1 MSARIGRLRVVVLV
15 EGGDDAVEV
24 AQDLLV
30 HLDEPLLSTCLGRG
44 DDLQD
49 FLALL
54 AVLGQEVWRGDEHR
68 AGQAGFSEL
77 VLDLG

>member
-1 MSARIGRLRVVVLV
+1 MSARIGRLRVFVLI

-24 AQDLLV
+24 VQDLLV
-30 HLDEPLLSTCLGRG
+30 HLDEPLLSAGLGGG

-54 AVLGQEVWRGDEHR
+54 AVLGKKSRVVTNIGQVRQASLNYRG
-68 AGQAGFSEL
+68 
-77 VLDLG
+77 VP